1 MVKVNNIDVVDRHNR
16 PSVNTKVL
24 LRAFFINNGEFQDP
38 IDISGVTIFAAAT
51 NQSPSSVLNSSGLI
65 DYDNI
70 SDQVLMSF
78 GPSAAESD
86 YVPSPIASS
95 TYRLGTGEYGV
106 ILDGTI
112 DLSGHVPDT
121 PDGFEGFRVANSA
134 TSSIDY
140 IDVWTVKMQEGGNYK
155 TIIQDFTLNDNT
167 FFTTTQPILFSA
179 KSKLRNKRI
188 VYGSKVDL
196 TIGTEVN
203 INNTDIDQSIKNIFA
218 NSVVNDAAIEITK
231 LNDANGLSSR
241 FSVSSFD
248 DTEDLV
254 DVTSDNTL
262 VLNWDTTNIA
272 SIAAANETFGGIK
285 GSYEVRAK
293 YTILNQVIKSPPMF
307 LEIR

>member
-1 MVKVNNIDVVDRHNR
+1 MVKVNDISVTDRHNR
-16 PSVNTKVL
+16 PSVGSRVL

-38 IDISGVTIFAAAT
+38 VAISGVTVFAAAD

-65 DYDNI
+65 DYPNV
-70 SDQVLMSF
+70 SDQILMSF
-78 GPSAAESD
+78 GTSAEESS
-86 YVPSPIASS
+86 YNGTTIASS
-95 TYRLGTGEYGV
+95 TYRLGVGEYGV
-106 ILDGTI
+106 ILDPAV
-112 DLSGHVPDT
+112 SGHVPD
-121 PDGFEGFRVANSA
+121 PDNDLGGFRLANAA

-140 IDVWTVKMQEGGNYK
+140 IDIWTVKMQDGSDYK
-155 TIIQDFTLNDNT
+155 TIIQDFSLNDNT
-167 FFTTTQPILFSA
+167 FFTTTQPILLST

-203 INNTDIDQSIKNIFA
+203 INNTDIDQSIKNLFSKSAI
-218 NSVVNDAAIEITK
+218 NDAAMEITK

-241 FSVSSFD
+241 FSVSSFT